1 MAVRSETELYEPIK
15 TYLEQLGYEV
25 KSEVNDCDIV
35 AVHPTEPQPLIV
47 EMKRSFNLSLL
58 FQGVQR
64 LKLTDRVYLAVE
76 RNRRKSGSQSQR
88 WGDISQ
94 VCRML
99 GLGVI
104 TVTFYKTKLPV
115 IEILCEPGPYTPK
128 RNQRRASRLMY
139 EFMERSGDYNV
150 GGSTGRKIVTSYR
163 EKALVCAMML
173 KQHGPLS
180 PRHLRELTGIA
191 QVSAMLQKDY
201 YGWFQR
207 VKRGVYMITPA
218 GDEALN
224 TYADVIQQRNMIPQ
238 DEPSEVKSRISPQDA
253 EQ

>member
-15 TYLEQLGYEV
+15 AYLEQLGYEV
-25 KSEVNDCDIV
+25 KSEVQGCDIV

-47 EMKRSFNLSLL
+47 EMKRAFNLSLL

-88 WGDISQ
+88 WGDITR

-99 GLGVI
+99 GLGVL
-104 TVTFYKTKLPV
+104 TVTFYKTKQPV

-128 RNQRRASRLMY
+128 TNQRRASRLMY

-173 KQHGPLS
+173 KQHGPSS
-180 PRHLRELTGIA
+180 PRQLRELTGNA
-191 QVSAMLQKDY
+191 RVSSMLQKDY
-201 YGWFQR
+201 YGWFRR
-207 VKRGVYMITPA
+207 VERGVYTITPA
-218 GDEALN
+218 GEQALD
-224 TYADVIQQRNMIPQ
+224 TYDDVIQQRSTVSTTQSNRSM
-238 DEPSEVKSRISPQDA
+238 E
-253 EQ
+253 